1 MVKAIKN
8 KKAWLKAVE
17 VTIALTIVLG
27 SVIYFSSNESQ
38 KEISTLLKNDFS
50 DVLPAFLESLADNLT
65 FRAEML
71 AATDSEYNL
80 IENKLNSSLSPLA
93 IKNGFDF
100 YLVLSNSS
108 DKVSL
113 DLSKRAL
120 YKGKEI
126 YPYERLFFSDTY
138 QTNFVVKKITVFV
151 WRR

>member
-93 IKNGFDF
+93 IKN
-100 YLVLSNSS
+100 
-108 DKVSL
+108 
-113 DLSKRAL
+113 
-120 YKGKEI
+120 
-126 YPYERLFFSDTY
+126 
-138 QTNFVVKKITVFV
+138 
-151 WRR
+151 